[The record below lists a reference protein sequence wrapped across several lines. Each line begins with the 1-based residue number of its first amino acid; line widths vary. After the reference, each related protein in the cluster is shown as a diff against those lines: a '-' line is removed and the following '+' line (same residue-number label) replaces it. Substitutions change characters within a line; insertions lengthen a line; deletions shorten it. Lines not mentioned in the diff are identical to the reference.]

1 MINTSNDS
9 DKDERLNDMYEM
21 MEQGL
26 TYLGSTAIEDLLQ
39 EEVPETIEKLMSAG
53 IKIWVLT
60 GDK

>member
-1 MINTSNDS
+1 MINTSNDA
-9 DKDERLNDMYEM
+9 DKDEKLNEIYDM
-21 MEQGL
+21 MEHGF

-39 EEVPETIEKLMSAG
+39 DEVPETIEKLMTAG